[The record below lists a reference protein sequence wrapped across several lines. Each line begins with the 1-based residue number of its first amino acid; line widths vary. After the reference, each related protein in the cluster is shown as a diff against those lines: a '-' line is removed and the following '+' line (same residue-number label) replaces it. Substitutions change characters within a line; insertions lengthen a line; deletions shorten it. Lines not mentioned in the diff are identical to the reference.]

1 MIHESRPFSILG
13 SLSSLYL
20 FLSTTLQVF
29 VDSVFTPPSRLRE
42 KRYNGRTLKQQRT
55 TYAERNNTLGGGG
68 GARQRGANVKGVGD
82 LKGPADACAGGG

>member
-68 GARQRGANVKGVGD
+68 GREAEGGEREGRG
-82 LKGPADACAGGG
+82 GPQGTG